1 MKTDFNNLVHKIDAF
16 RKRYHLYHF
25 LRGLILFFLV
35 VILLF
40 FSINIIEYQLYMSTE
55 WRRILFV
62 SSMLFIAV
70 IFLRYVFFTGLLA
83 FGIIKVLNNRKASQL
98 IHSYIP
104 ELKDR
109 LVNILE
115 LHDNNDLNA
124 SDEITQAAIAQKI
137 DEIRFIDFRSA
148 VSLKQ
153 LRNIFFYFIGSFLL
167 VFAVHLFN
175 KNIYTESA
183 NRIIHFNQQFVRPAP
198 YEFVWT
204 NETDGVKKGDN
215 FTVLLNLQGE
225 ELPSMVYINIGGNN
239 YLMDAQ
245 EPGKFEYQLNA
256 LVNPVN
262 FYFTDLKYK
271 SISFGLN
278 IIPVPVI
285 NAFDILV
292 DVPDYTGLSN
302 SKTSNI
308 GDLQIPKGSRVEWIF
323 NCFDTDSLILIIDQ
337 EEPLIGEKGNGNA
350 FQVSRTFMKPS
361 VYEVKVKN
369 NQGEFESA
377 MRFRVDLIEDLY
389 PEINIVQV
397 QDSFQ
402 LTRFYFRGTIHDDY
416 GFSNLAFHL
425 NIEME
430 DTFLTLPF
438 NRYVMPQEFYYQ
450 VDLLDYK
457 YENKALDY
465 YFSVTDNDAVNGPKT
480 TTSESFSFIFPE
492 KSEIE
497 EIQKEEYNKI
507 EELITESQRLTNE
520 IKEDIKDLQFKN
532 LNSNISDWEKS
543 QLVQELVNKKNNL
556 ESILEKIENSYKDL
570 SNFQNTFTEQGSEIL
585 EKQEM
590 IQELLDDVFTDELK
604 KLMEEF
610 NELAREFNE
619 KRMNELS
626 QQMEMTFDDLSKQ
639 LDRNLQ
645 MLQKMK
651 LEQELQNIIEDV
663 VLMQE
668 KQQNQAI
675 EINEEGNFEQ
685 MSEELINDHL
695 RMEEIQQDLLEILEN
710 NQQLEKP
717 LLFDNFSQEFTDIKE
732 NMRNTLE
739 ELQKEN
745 KRNSSRSMQNSS
757 EMLKNMAFA
766 MQQMLNANTMQQN
779 MENIR
784 DLQQILKN
792 LLVMSFGQEEILT
805 GIGSAAGGDPDI
817 NRLTRKQRDLIRQ
830 SEVVKDSLYAL
841 AKRAPQIDNVVNNE
855 LLALNINLIRSSE
868 LLNEGLRSQ
877 AVTNQQ
883 LVLTAANNL
892 ALLLSDI
899 LKQIEEQMNNPQEG
913 EGEGE
918 GPQGKK
924 MGGLK
929 QQSDNLKDQ
938 LQKML
943 DQMKNGNQP
952 MSKDMSES
960 LMMHEMMQQM
970 LREMMNS
977 GSLGESTRKQLQE
990 IDQIL
995 EQNRRELM
1003 NKRVNPQL
1011 MRRHNEIM
1019 TRLLEA
1025 ERSERERD
1033 QDNKRESNTAD
1044 EQFYSRPAEFFEFKQ
1059 DQKNSIEFLEKGNV
1073 KLNNFYLDKF
1083 KNYMEK
1089 FNKVNP

>member
-1 MKTDFNNLVHKIDAF
+1 
-16 RKRYHLYHF
+16 
-25 LRGLILFFLV
+25 
-35 VILLF
+35 
-40 FSINIIEYQLYMSTE
+40 
-55 WRRILFV
+55 
-62 SSMLFIAV
+62 
-70 IFLRYVFFTGLLA
+70 
-83 FGIIKVLNNRKASQL
+83 
-98 IHSYIP
+98 
-104 ELKDR
+104 
-109 LVNILE
+109 
-115 LHDNNDLNA
+115 
-124 SDEITQAAIAQKI
+124 
-137 DEIRFIDFRSA
+137 
-148 VSLKQ
+148 
-153 LRNIFFYFIGSFLL
+153 
-167 VFAVHLFN
+167 
-175 KNIYTESA
+175 
-183 NRIIHFNQQFVRPAP
+183 
-198 YEFVWT
+198 
-204 NETDGVKKGDN
+204 
-215 FTVLLNLQGE
+215 
-225 ELPSMVYINIGGNN
+225 
-239 YLMDAQ
+239 
-245 EPGKFEYQLNA
+245 
-256 LVNPVN
+256 
-262 FYFTDLKYK
+262 
-271 SISFGLN
+271 
-278 IIPVPVI
+278 
-285 NAFDILV
+285 
-292 DVPDYTGLSN
+292 
-302 SKTSNI
+302 
-308 GDLQIPKGSRVEWIF
+308 
-323 NCFDTDSLILIIDQ
+323 
-337 EEPLIGEKGNGNA
+337 
-350 FQVSRTFMKPS
+350 
-361 VYEVKVKN
+361 
-369 NQGEFESA
+369 

-924 MGGLK
+924 MGGA
-929 QQSDNLKDQ
+929 QQ
-938 LQKML
+938 
-943 DQMKNGNQP
+943 
-952 MSKDMSES
+952 
-960 LMMHEMMQQM
+960 
-970 LREMMNS
+970 
-977 GSLGESTRKQLQE
+977 
-990 IDQIL
+990 
-995 EQNRRELM
+995 
-1003 NKRVNPQL
+1003 PQL
-1011 MRRHNEIM
+1011 
-1019 TRLLEA
+1019 
-1025 ERSERERD
+1025 
-1033 QDNKRESNTAD
+1033 
-1044 EQFYSRPAEFFEFKQ
+1044 
-1059 DQKNSIEFLEKGNV
+1059 
-1073 KLNNFYLDKF
+1073 
-1083 KNYMEK
+1083 
-1089 FNKVNP
+1089 

>member
-1 MKTDFNNLVHKIDAF
+1 MKTDFNILVHKIDAF
-16 RKRYHLYHF
+16 RKRYHLFHF
-25 LRGLILFFLV
+25 LRGLILFLLV
-35 VILLF
+35 VLILF
-40 FSINIIEYQLYMSTE
+40 FLLNIIEYQLYMSTE
-55 WRRILFV
+55 WRRIIFI
-62 SSMLFIAV
+62 SSLLFITV
-70 IFLRYVFFTGLLA
+70 IFFRYVFFTGILA
-83 FGIIKVLNNRKASQL
+83 LGIVKILNNKKASEL

-115 LHDNNDLNA
+115 LHDHRDLNS
-124 SDEITQAAIAQKI
+124 SDEITRAAIAQKI
-137 DEIRFIDFRSA
+137 DEISFIDFRSA
-148 VSLKQ
+148 ISLKQ
-153 LRNIFFYFIGSFLL
+153 LRNIGLYFLFSFFV
-167 VFAVHLFN
+167 VFSVHLFDR
-175 KNIYTESA
+175 NIYSESA
-183 NRIIHFNQQFVRPAP
+183 NRIIHYNQQFVRPAP
-198 YEFVWT
+198 YRFVWT

-215 FTVLLNLQGE
+215 FTVKLNLLGN
-225 ELPSMVYINIGGNN
+225 ELPSLVYINIGGNN
-239 YLMDAQ
+239 YLMDAN
-245 EPGKFEYQLNA
+245 EPGNFEYQLNA
-256 LVNPVN
+256 LVNSVD

-271 SISFGLN
+271 SENFGLN

-292 DVPDYTGLSN
+292 NVPDYTGLDNIKSSN
-302 SKTSNI
+302 V
-308 GDLQIPKGSRVEWIF
+308 GDLQIPKGSNVEWSF
-323 NCFDTDSLILIIDQ
+323 HCFDTDSVMIIIDQ
-337 EEPLIGEKGNGNA
+337 EERIIADQGNRNT
-350 FQVSRTFMKPS
+350 FIVSRTFMKPS
-361 VYEVKVKN
+361 FYEVKVKN
-369 NQGEFESA
+369 NQGEFETA
-377 MRFRVDLIEDLY
+377 MRFRIDLIEDLY

-397 QDSFQ
+397 QDSFK
-402 LTRFYFRGTIHDDY
+402 LTRFYFQGNIHDDY

-425 NIEME
+425 NIDME

-438 NRYVMPQEFYYQ
+438 SRYVLPQEFYYQ
-450 VDLLDYK
+450 IDLQDYK
-457 YENKALDY
+457 FLGNVIDY

-480 TTSESFSFIFPE
+480 TTSESFTFHFPE
-492 KSEIE
+492 KTEIREKEQE
-497 EIQKEEYNKI
+497 EFKKI
-507 EELITESQRLTNE
+507 EELISESQRLTNE
-520 IKEDIKDLQFKN
+520 ITQEIKDLQFKN

-543 QLVQELVNKKNNL
+543 QLVQELVNKKSNL
-556 ESILEKIENSYKDL
+556 ESMLEKIENSYKDL
-570 SNFQNTFTEQGSEIL
+570 SNYQNTFTEQGNEIL
-585 EKQEM
+585 QKQEM
-590 IQELLDDVFTDELK
+590 IQELLDDIFTDELK

-610 NELAREFNE
+610 NELAKEFNE

-626 QQMEMTFDDLSKQ
+626 KQMEMSFDDLSKQ

-651 LEQELQNIIEDV
+651 LEQEIQSVIEDV

-668 KQQNQAI
+668 KQQEQAI
-675 EINEEGNFEQ
+675 EINEEGNFEE
-685 MSEELINDHL
+685 MSKEVIDDHLKIEEL
-695 RMEEIQQDLLEILEN
+695 QQNLLEIMEE

-717 LLFDNFSQEFTDIKE
+717 LLFDNFSQEFNDIKDQ
-732 NMRNTLE
+732 MRKTLE

-745 KRNSSRSMQNSS
+745 KRNSSRNMQNTS

-792 LLVMSFGQEEILT
+792 LLVLSFGQEEIIT
-805 GIGSAAGGDPDI
+805 GISSSAVSDPDI
-817 NRLTRKQRDLIRQ
+817 NRLTRKQHDLIRQ
-830 SEVVKDSLYAL
+830 SDIVKDSLYAL

-855 LLALNINLIRSSE
+855 LLALNINLLRSSE

-883 LVLTAANNL
+883 LVLTATNNL

-899 LKQIEEQMNNPQEG
+899 LKQIEDQMNNPQEG
-913 EGEGE
+913 DGEGD

-929 QQSDNLKDQ
+929 QQSENLKDQ

-943 DQMKNGNQP
+943 DQMKNGDQP
-952 MSKDMSES
+952 MSRDLSES

-970 LREMMNS
+970 LRDLLNS
-977 GSLGESTRKQLQE
+977 GTFGESARKQLQE

-1003 NKRVNPQL
+1003 NRRMNPQL
-1011 MRRHNEIM
+1011 VRRHNEIM

-1044 EQFYSRPAEFFEFKQ
+1044 EQFYSRPAEFFDFKQ
-1059 DQKNSIEFLEKGNV
+1059 EQKNSIEFLEKGNV

-1089 FNKVNP
+1089 FNQVNP